1 MIVTLLSRRF
11 WHAAPALLLA
21 FLGAAQADTYDLGP
35 LAEFPQSHD
44 FLITRAP
51 GDFKD
56 LFYFDLD
63 RPLRAT
69 NTAVSLNLRFN
80 AGSSYNISA
89 LDVAFYDLSNTFYG
103 IATGIGSPREA
114 VLEQTLLPG
123 EYYAA
128 VSGFANGSA
137 GGKYAYS
144 ITAAAVPEPAQWLLM
159 LLGLAAVGFAAKRR
173 Q

>member
-1 MIVTLLSRRF
+1 MIVTTLYRRF
-11 WHAAPALLLA
+11 WHAASALLLLA

-44 FLITRAP
+44 FLITHAP

-56 LFYFDLD
+56 FFYFDLD

-80 AGSSYNISA
+80 AGSNYDISA

-114 VLEQTLLPG
+114 VWEQTLLPG
-123 EYYAA
+123 GYYAA

-159 LLGLAAVGFAAKRR
+159 LLGLAAVGFAAKRC
-173 Q
+173 